1 MRNPKSPP
9 TPLSN
14 RKILNILTPLSFIK
28 KYLGSP
34 TDIDV
39 EKLKI
44 EYEKL
49 KDENLRL
56 QKQVEELKKE
66 VFLIFDICLTFPA

>member
-1 MRNPKSPP
+1 M
-9 TPLSN
+9 
-14 RKILNILTPLSFIK
+14 
-28 KYLGSP
+28 GSP

-49 KDENLRL
+49 KDENKSL
-56 QKQVEELKKE
+56 KKTIDELKKE
-66 VFLIFDICLTFPA
+66 VNFSLKNIYNNHFIFDLKFSFIYSWRH

>member
-1 MRNPKSPP
+1 M
-9 TPLSN
+9 
-14 RKILNILTPLSFIK
+14 
-28 KYLGSP
+28 GSP

-49 KDENLRL
+49 KDENVKLL
-56 QKQVEELKKE
+56 KQVEELKKE
-66 VFLIFDICLTFPA
+66 VNLLYNKLRKKRIKKCIIKKRISIKCF

>member
-1 MRNPKSPP
+1 MRNPRSPA
-9 TPLSN
+9 TLLSN
-14 RKILNILTPLSFIK
+14 REISIIYHLVSFIK

-56 QKQVEELKKE
+56 QKQVDELKKE
-66 VFLIFDICLTFPA
+66 VMTPRYL